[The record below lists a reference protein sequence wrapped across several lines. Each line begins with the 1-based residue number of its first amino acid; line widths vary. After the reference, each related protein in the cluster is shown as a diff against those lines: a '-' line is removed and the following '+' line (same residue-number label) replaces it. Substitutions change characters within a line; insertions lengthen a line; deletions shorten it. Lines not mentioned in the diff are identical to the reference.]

1 MSVFIE
7 INKQSPTKLI
17 LVYPLSPAAP
27 LDSIRSL
34 ASYYLNCIRQIQPEG
49 PYRIAGYSFGAC
61 VAFEMCSQ
69 LQTQDQPV
77 EYLFLF
83 DGSHSYVA
91 AYTQV
96 RIKNKLKYT
105 KQSIDESTMN
115 LQIPREV

>member
-1 MSVFIE
+1 ME
-7 INKQSPTKLI
+7 CL
-17 LVYPLSPAAP
+17 
-27 LDSIRSL
+27 
-34 ASYYLNCIRQIQPEG
+34 RQVQPEG

-69 LQTQDQPV
+69 LQAAKCPV

-96 RIKNKLKYT
+96 KLKSSENT
-105 KQSIDESTMN
+105 KTEKYGVPGHMVIIFVFFSNRVTEPN
-115 LQIPREV
+115 